1 MGGDFI
7 TAHCDH
13 DTNLTKSLKHSAS
26 MSEAASLASLMHDRV
41 RGSPANGMTSLGVLS
56 TSADKFF
63 GQLVSS
69 DLIGI

>member
-26 MSEAASLASLMHDRV
+26 MSEAASLASLMRDWV
-41 RGSPANGMTSLGVLS
+41 RGSPANEMTSLGVLS
-56 TSADKFF
+56 TGDDKCLCL
-63 GQLVSS
+63 LVSS

>member
-26 MSEAASLASLMHDRV
+26 MSEAASLASLMRDWV
-41 RGSPANGMTSLGVLS
+41 RGRPANEMTSLEVHS
-56 TSADKFF
+56 TSDYEFLRLYF
-63 GQLVSS
+63 
-69 DLIGI
+69 